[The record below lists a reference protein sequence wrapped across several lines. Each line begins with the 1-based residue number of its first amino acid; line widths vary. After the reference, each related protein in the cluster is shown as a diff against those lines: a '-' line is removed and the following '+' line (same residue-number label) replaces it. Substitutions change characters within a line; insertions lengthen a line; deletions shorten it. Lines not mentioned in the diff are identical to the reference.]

1 MKRKGLP
8 KLIIGVGLVAVLA
21 ISIPMI
27 SSCARAPA
35 PVEPVVVGFIGSF
48 ASDTGLS
55 TLRGAEMAIEE
66 YNAAGG
72 ILGGRPIKFVKADD
86 NQDVNEGVKAYE
98 YLAETEKCD
107 LIISGSIDDVSSGW
121 FERMAEY
128 KIPTLD
134 TWTSSYLLI
143 QKVNDDYDKY
153 KMYFMNIP
161 NDWLLGIP
169 YIDFGRDVLNGEY
182 GWETFV
188 LFQEDTAY
196 AQGVGEWVLGELGP
210 EFGMEAIDHIVY
222 DINTVDFAPIYASMV
237 ETDPDFIYHISS
249 VNCLTPTAQYVELQ
263 VPLPITGINVALF
276 GEEVWTDTGGMVG
289 GVGGLSP
296 QPCVGMPLDAVSQD
310 FTERWRAKYP
320 TRPVF
325 PHFNGFNAYYGI
337 KDCFEA
343 AERAGGFDDLDAWV
357 EEMEATDWT
366 LYRYGGWEQ
375 RDDLSPTGVDEAW
388 FVERY
393 YSQGDIEPITGM
405 EWTHNAVFD
414 PEGKEG
420 KLSVQVI
427 QWYEDG
433 TVKCVYPPRYAN
445 GTITFPSWMPDDKLP
460 DFLK

>member
-1 MKRKGLP
+1 
-8 KLIIGVGLVAVLA
+8 
-21 ISIPMI
+21 
-27 SSCARAPA
+27 
-35 PVEPVVVGFIGSF
+35 
-48 ASDTGLS
+48 
-55 TLRGAEMAIEE
+55 
-66 YNAAGG
+66 
-72 ILGGRPIKFVKADD
+72 
-86 NQDVNEGVKAYE
+86 
-98 YLAETEKCD
+98 
-107 LIISGSIDDVSSGW
+107 
-121 FERMAEY
+121 
-128 KIPTLD
+128 
-134 TWTSSYLLI
+134 
-143 QKVNDDYDKY
+143 
-153 KMYFMNIP
+153 MYFMNIP
-161 NDWLLGIP
+161 NDWLLGVP

-196 AQGVGEWVLGELGP
+196 AQGVGEWILGEIGP
-210 EFGMEAIDHIVY
+210 GANMEAIDHIVY

-276 GEEVWTDTGGMVG
+276 GEEVWTDTGGLVG

-296 QPCVGMPLDAVSQD
+296 SPCVGMDLDAVSQD
-310 FTERWRAKYP
+310 FVERWRAKYP
-320 TRPVF
+320 SRPVF

-343 AERAGGFDDLDAWV
+343 AERAGGFEPLDDWIA
-357 EEMEATDWT
+357 EMEATDWK
-366 LYRYGGWEQ
+366 LWKYGGWEQ
-375 RDDLSPTGVDEAW
+375 RDDLAPTGEDEVW

-393 YSQGDIEPITGM
+393 YSKGDIEPITGM

-414 PEGKEG
+414 PEGTEG

-445 GTITFPSWMPDDKLP
+445 GVISFPSWMPDEKLP